1 VGLLHTPRDLPRV
14 DALLGLPAVADLPR
28 AVARQAARDALDAAR
43 ATLSSG
49 QPVDREGLDAD
60 VARRAAALARPS
72 LRPVINAT
80 GVVLH
85 TNLGRAP
92 WPEAAVAAAAAVARG
107 WCNLELQLDDGERGG
122 RGAAVEALL
131 CALTGAE
138 AALVVNNGAA
148 AVLLA
153 VSALGGGGEVV
164 VSRGELVEIGG
175 SFRIPDIVALSGARL
190 VEVGTTNRTTTA
202 DYAGAVTERTAA
214 LLVVHPSNYR
224 QVGFVG
230 RPVFAEL
237 AAVAAASGLALIRD
251 VGSGALTDEGD
262 EPSLTASVSD
272 GATVVTCSGD
282 KLLGGPQAGLI
293 VGTAAAVREL
303 RRHPLYRA
311 LRVDKVTLAG
321 LEATLW
327 AWRWGGPVPVRDLRA
342 ADPGV
347 LRARAERVAEALA
360 AAGATAVVVAVD
372 GTTGG
377 GSLPGDVLPGW
388 GVDVAVRAADG
399 AAAALR
405 RGDPPVVCRV
415 VGGALRVDLRTVA
428 EDDEAALIRRLA
440 DVAAAR

>member
-1 VGLLHTPRDLPRV
+1 VGLLHTLRELPRV
-14 DALLGLPAVADLPR
+14 DALLALPDLGPFPR
-28 AVARQAARDALDAAR
+28 AVAREAARRALAEAREALSAGRPVDRDALDA
-43 ATLSSG
+43 
-49 QPVDREGLDAD
+49 D
-60 VARRAAALARPS
+60 VAHHAAAIARPS

-92 WPEAAVAAAAAVARG
+92 WPEAAVEAAAAVARG
-107 WCNLELQLDDGERGG
+107 WCNLELQLEDGERGG

-202 DYAGAVTERTAA
+202 DYAGAVGGSTKA

-251 VGSGALTDEGD
+251 VGSGTLTEEGD
-262 EPSLTASVSD
+262 EPGLTTSVAD

-293 VGTAAAVREL
+293 VGTTPAIRAL

-327 AWRWGGPVPVRDLRA
+327 AWRWGGPVPVRDLRG
-342 ADPGV
+342 ADPAALAV
-347 LRARAERVAEALA
+347 RAARVADALGPA
-360 AAGATAVVVAVD
+360 ARVVAVD

-388 GVDVAVRAADG
+388 GVDVTVRAADA

-405 RGDPPVVCRV
+405 RGEPPVVCRV

-428 EDDEAALIRRLA
+428 EADEPALIRRLA